1 MRVTLKMREEALKRW
16 TESRSSFSSGADKK
30 RMDLINLSFGLESNA
45 SLWSIVFKGFDE
57 EVVLLSK
64 FEGKDIEAIT
74 ILHRF
79 GTILKGNYKDCQM
92 EFTSSGLIVKKTLP
106 TNDVS
111 IIRQWAELM
120 YNVREEMASLLATQL
135 RQ

>member
-1 MRVTLKMREEALKRW
+1 M
-16 TESRSSFSSGADKK
+16 GQINK

-57 EVVLLSK
+57 EVVLISR
-64 FEGKDIEAIT
+64 FEGKDIETIE

-79 GTILKGNYKDCQM
+79 GTMLKGNYRDYQM
-92 EFTSSGLIVKKTLP
+92 ELTSSGLIVKKTLP

-120 YNVREEMASLLATQL
+120 CSVREEMTSLMDT
-135 RQ
+135 

>member
-1 MRVTLKMREEALKRW
+1 MGQITK
-16 TESRSSFSSGADKK
+16 S
-30 RMDLINLSFGLESNA
+30 MDLINLSFGLESNA

-57 EVVLLSK
+57 EVVLISR
-64 FEGKDIEAIT
+64 FEGKDIEAID

-79 GTILKGNYKDCQM
+79 GTILKGNFKDYLM
-92 EFTSSGLIVKKTLP
+92 EFTSSGLIVKKVLP

-120 YNVREEMASLLATQL
+120 YSVREEMTSLLDTQL
-135 RQ
+135 R

>member
-1 MRVTLKMREEALKRW
+1 MGQITK
-16 TESRSSFSSGADKK
+16 S
-30 RMDLINLSFGLESNA
+30 MDLINLSFGLESNA

-57 EVVLLSK
+57 EVVLISR
-64 FEGKDIEAIT
+64 FEGKDIEAID

-79 GTILKGNYKDCQM
+79 GTILKGNFKDYLM
-92 EFTSSGLIVKKTLP
+92 EFTSSGLIVKKVLP

-120 YNVREEMASLLATQL
+120 YSVREEMTSLLDTQL
-135 RQ
+135 RQLRRPVRLPIS

>member
-1 MRVTLKMREEALKRW
+1 MAKHLN
-16 TESRSSFSSGADKK
+16 
-30 RMDLINLSFGLESNA
+30 LINLSFGLESNA

-57 EVVLLSK
+57 EVVLISR
-64 FEGKDIEAIT
+64 FDGKDTEAID

-79 GTILKGNYKDCQM
+79 GTILKGNFKDYLIQ
-92 EFTSSGLIVKKTLP
+92 FSSSGLIIKKVLP
-106 TNDVS
+106 TNDVF

-120 YNVREEMASLLATQL
+120 YSVREEMTCLLDIQL

>member
-1 MRVTLKMREEALKRW
+1 MAKHL
-16 TESRSSFSSGADKK
+16 
-30 RMDLINLSFGLESNA
+30 DLINLSFGLESNA

-57 EVVLLSK
+57 EVVLISR
-64 FEGKDIEAIT
+64 FDGKDIEAID

-79 GTILKGNYKDCQM
+79 GTILKGNFKDYLIQ
-92 EFTSSGLIVKKTLP
+92 FTSSGLIIKKVLP

-120 YNVREEMASLLATQL
+120 YSVREEMTCLLDIQL